1 MQTLPISLQ
10 EHYHLSSLCK
20 CYIRMRFLLNSMF
33 RIGKLISVRK
43 REARLSSNHDAT
55 HSRRV
60 RQRFTICAQ
69 ARSCVSCVGAS
80 RCVMHANFQIT
91 AVFLSVWVEIVK
103 SHPSSDPRTE
113 CAFLMSSVVFLKG
126 PYISFL
132 AKLRTSHPVIYSEKA
147 GNEYAAVPRRHWLLR
162 FDNFLQYLTVFF
174 SYVACNSTSS
184 GAGQRH

>member
-10 EHYHLSSLCK
+10 EHYHLSSLSK

-91 AVFLSVWVEIVK
+91 DVFLSVWVEIVK

-113 CAFLMSSVVFLKG
+113 CAFLMSSVVFLRRAIYFIPCQIKNKSPCYIFRKG
-126 PYISFL
+126 WQWIRCS
-132 AKLRTSHPVIYSEKA
+132 
-147 GNEYAAVPRRHWLLR
+147 
-162 FDNFLQYLTVFF
+162 
-174 SYVACNSTSS
+174 STSTLIMTFWQFS
-184 GAGQRH
+184 AVLNGFL